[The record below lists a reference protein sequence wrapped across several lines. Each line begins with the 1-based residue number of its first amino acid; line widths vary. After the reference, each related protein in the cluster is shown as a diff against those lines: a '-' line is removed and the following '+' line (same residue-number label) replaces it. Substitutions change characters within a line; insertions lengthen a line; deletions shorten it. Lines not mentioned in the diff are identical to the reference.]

1 MSKLADRIKK
11 ASRVEPAPLG
21 FAAAAARRPP
31 PTLLC
36 LVRLSPGDAGKVE
49 EAAKKG
55 ADAVILDGIDPG
67 KLKEPKGK
75 AGDAVLG
82 IGAADAGRERI
93 AALREAGAEFAV
105 FDLASAMADALLEE
119 KIGIVLSIDGD
130 CDDTTLR
137 LLGDLGPEALVVN
150 SPEGPLTVQDLLA
163 LRRVAALARTPLL
176 TSVRPDA
183 APGHLQALRES
194 GVAGVIVDS
203 SAIGKLEALRERIAA
218 LPPRGKRAEE
228 KAEAV
233 LPATAVAATSEDED
247 DE

>member
-1 MSKLADRIKK
+1 MSKLADRIRKVSK
-11 ASRVEPAPLG
+11 VEPAPLG
-21 FAAAAARRPP
+21 FAAAAARRTA

-36 LVRLSPGDAGKVE
+36 LVRLSQGDAGRVE

-55 ADAVILDGIDPG
+55 ADAVILDGVDPAR
-67 KLKEPKGK
+67 LKEPKAK
-75 AGDAVLG
+75 AGEAVLG
-82 IGAADAGRERI
+82 IGAAGAERERI
-93 AALREAGAEFAV
+93 AALRDAGAEFAV

-137 LLGDLGPEALVVN
+137 LLGDLGPEALVVT
-150 SPEGPLTVQDLLA
+150 SPDGPLTIRDLLK

-203 SAIGKLEALRERIAA
+203 AAIGKLEGLRERIAA

-233 LPATAVAATSEDED
+233 LPAASMSPTSEDED